1 MSKNMY
7 EAGFGL
13 NVGIGW
19 EEASSGSKHS
29 RMNPARRS
37 PNRKE
42 ARAMNTK
49 LFRIAVVLG
58 LLSAVGPFAIDM
70 YLPALPSIG
79 GDLAASPGAV
89 QMTLLIFFLT
99 IGFGQLLVGPLADM
113 FGRKPPL
120 YVGLAMFLAGSVGA
134 ALSPTVE
141 WLILFRFIQGLGA
154 CAGMTVPRA
163 IVRDLHTG
171 TEAARLMSMLMLV
184 FSISP
189 ILAPLTGSLIIDAFG
204 WRGVFWAVTIAG
216 VIGMVLLATSLKE
229 TRPAEARAGSTLGG
243 ALRGYWTLM
252 GDRSFLGLTAISS
265 FAISSFFVYLSNS
278 SFVIIDHYGM
288 SSRAYSLF
296 FSVNAVSFFAM
307 SQLTG
312 FLSERFGLMRVVRVA
327 VTGYATVMVA
337 LFAVMASGV
346 DSLSVMAAFLFV
358 GYGFVGLVIPST
370 SVLAME
376 EQGEIAGTASALMG
390 TLQLAIGAVA
400 MGVAGIFFDGTP
412 LPMVAGIAICAVIS
426 FTIAH
431 LSLGRARRVA
441 DVPAE

>member
-1 MSKNMY
+1 
-7 EAGFGL
+7 
-13 NVGIGW
+13 
-19 EEASSGSKHS
+19 
-29 RMNPARRS
+29 
-37 PNRKE
+37 
-42 ARAMNTK
+42 MNTK

-346 DSLSVMAAFLFV
+346 DSLPVMAAFLFV

-390 TLQLAIGAVA
+390 TLQLAIGALA

-431 LSLGRARRVA
+431 LSLGRVRRVA